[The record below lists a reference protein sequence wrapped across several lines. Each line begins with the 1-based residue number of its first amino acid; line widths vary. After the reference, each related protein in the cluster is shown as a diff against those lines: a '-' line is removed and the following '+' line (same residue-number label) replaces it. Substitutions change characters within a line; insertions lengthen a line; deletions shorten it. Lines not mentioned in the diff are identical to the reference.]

1 MTPNTADQQALVEQF
16 DLSALT
22 PEFYRDPYPWYHAL
36 RMLQPVRRMKNGS
49 YFLTR
54 YDDVMAVY
62 KNPKTFSSDKQAEF
76 GPKYGDSPLYRHH
89 TTSLVFNDPPL
100 HTRVRRLIADA

>member
-1 MTPNTADQQALVEQF
+1 MTRNAVDKHALAEQF

-22 PEFYRDPYPWYHAL
+22 PDFYQDPFPWYHAL
-36 RMLQPVRRMKNGS
+36 RELQPVKRMKNGS

-62 KNPKTFSSDKQAEF
+62 KNPKSFS
-76 GPKYGDSPLYRHH
+76 
-89 TTSLVFNDPPL
+89 
-100 HTRVRRLIADA
+100 